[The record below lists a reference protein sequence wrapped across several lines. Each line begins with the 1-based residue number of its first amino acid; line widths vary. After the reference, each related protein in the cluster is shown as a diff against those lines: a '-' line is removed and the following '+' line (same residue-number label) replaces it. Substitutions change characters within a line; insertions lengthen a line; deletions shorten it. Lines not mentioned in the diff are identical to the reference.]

1 MPAVLTIG
9 EVARR
14 AGVRASTIRY
24 YEEAG
29 LLEEPE
35 RVGGKRR
42 YNEEVLRR
50 LALIGGAKR
59 AGFTLGEVRTLL
71 HGFPAATGAAQPGR
85 RSLRRSWSRWTMLS
99 RNSGRREGCWRRRC
113 VAIVRAWTNAR
124 GCYTR
129 RKLAGI
135 TIPLDS
141 ETPTLFTKKPP
152 RTTARDST

>member
-14 AGVRASTIRY
+14 AGVRASALRY

-42 YNEEVLRR
+42 YDEEVLLRR

-59 AGFTLGEVRTLL
+59 AGFTLGEIRTLL
-71 HGFPAATGAAQPGR
+71 HGFPAGTGAAQR
-85 RSLRRSWSRWTMLS
+85 WQALASEKLVEVDEAVAQLRETRELLEEALRCECASLD
-99 RNSGRREGCWRRRC
+99 EC
-113 VAIVRAWTNAR
+113 AR
-124 GCYTR
+124 LLYQ
-129 RKLAGI
+129 A
-135 TIPLDS
+135 
-141 ETPTLFTKKPP
+141 
-152 RTTARDST
+152 